1 MQTRGTLQAR
11 IQPDGLEVA
20 FTDSIGGTVLTYGG
34 LKAWDADS
42 KPLAVRF
49 DSVAANDSG
58 LRVVVEETGARYP
71 IIIDPVARQ
80 AYLKAS
86 NTEAN
91 DLFGW
96 SVAVSG
102 DTVVVGTV
110 GEDSVAVGVNG
121 DQANNSLPSSGAAY
135 VFVRSGN
142 ASNQQAYLKA
152 SNPGRSDR
160 FGWAVAISGDTIL
173 VGAPDEN
180 SRSTG
185 VNRNWWMTI
194 PMHFMVLLMC
204 SPAAAR
210 PGPNRLTSNL
220 RIRFNPVPSAGPWG
234 FLGTPLSC
242 VG

>member
-1 MQTRGTLQAR
+1 MNSAVVSKTQNGVVYDWDERLREWFINDERGLEQGWTIRERPVKAGSGTGPLTLTLQTRGTLQAR

-20 FTDSIGGTVLTYGG
+20 FTDSIRGTVLTYGG

-71 IIIDPVARQ
+71 IIIDPVAQQ

-96 SVAVSG
+96 SVAISG

-110 GEDSVAVGVNG
+110 GRTALLSGSMATR
-121 DQANNSLPSSGAAY
+121 QTTPSL
-135 VFVRSGN
+135 
-142 ASNQQAYLKA
+142 Q
-152 SNPGRSDR
+152 
-160 FGWAVAISGDTIL
+160 
-173 VGAPDEN
+173 
-180 SRSTG
+180 
-185 VNRNWWMTI
+185 
-194 PMHFMVLLMC
+194 
-204 SPAAAR
+204 AAR
-210 PGPNRLTSNL
+210 PT
-220 RIRFNPVPSAGPWG
+220 F
-234 FLGTPLSC
+234 SC
-242 VG
+242 VAAMHRPSRPI